1 MKTKFLLGAV
11 AATAA
16 LLASGGAFAQ
26 SAGSI
31 VVYGGAAQINPQV
44 ESGDL
49 TAPSLAGT
57 KVDVKKAS
65 SFVGGVTYYW
75 TDNISIDLPVI
86 AVPFKHDVVGAG
98 AIDGVGKLGTVK
110 ALPITVLGQY
120 RFGEAS
126 SSFRPF
132 IGAGVTYGYFF
143 KPRATATLSGITGGT
158 PSNPTT
164 LSMKSKFGTT
174 MELGAAYNVTK
185 DWSASLAV
193 TKTFIKTTGS
203 LSTGQTIETTLD
215 PVSVKF
221 GIGYRF

>member
-1 MKTKFLLGAV
+1 MKTKFLFGTL
-11 AATAA
+11 AAFFAA
-16 LLASGGAFAQ
+16 GSAFAQ

-31 VVYGGAAQINPQV
+31 VVYGGAAQVTPHV
-44 ESGDL
+44 DSGDL

-65 SFVGGVTYYW
+65 SFIGGVTYYW
-75 TDNISIDLPVI
+75 TDHISIDLPVI

-110 ALPITVLGQY
+110 SLPMTVLSQY
-120 RFGEAS
+120 RFGDAS
-126 SSFRPF
+126 AAFRPF
-132 IGAGVTYGYFF
+132 VGAGVTYGYFF
-143 KPRATATLSGITGGT
+143 KPKATATLSGITGGT

-164 LSMKSKFGTT
+164 LSMKSRFGTT
-174 MELGAAYNVTK
+174 LELGGAYNLTK
-185 DWSASLAV
+185 DWSASLSV

-215 PVSVKF
+215 PVCIKF
-221 GIGYRF
+221 VVGYRF

>member
-11 AATAA
+11 ATAA
-16 LLASGGAFAQ
+16 SLLATGSAFAQ

-31 VVYGGAAQINPQV
+31 VVYGGAAQITPQI

-57 KVDVKKAS
+57 KIDVKKAS
-65 SFVGGVTYYW
+65 SFVGGITYYW
-75 TDNISIDLPVI
+75 TDNISIDLPI
-86 AVPFKHDVVGAG
+86 SAPFKHDVVGAG
-98 AIDGVGKLGTVK
+98 AIEGVGKLGTVRS
-110 ALPITVLGQY
+110 LPATLLAQY
-120 RFGEAS
+120 RFGDAN

-132 IGAGVTYGYFF
+132 VGAGVTYGYFY
-143 KPRATATLSGITGGT
+143 KPKATATLSGITGGT

-164 LSMKSKFGTT
+164 LSMKSRFGTT
-174 MELGAAYNVTK
+174 LEVGGAFNVTK
-185 DWSASLAV
+185 DWSASLSF

-215 PVSVKF
+215 PVSIKF
-221 GIGYRF
+221 GVGYRF

>member
-1 MKTKFLLGAV
+1 MKTKFLLGA
-11 AATAA
+11 AAT
-16 LLASGGAFAQ
+16 LLAAGSAFAQ

-31 VVYGGAAQINPQV
+31 VVYAGAAQIKPQV

-75 TDNISIDLPVI
+75 TDNISIDLPI
-86 AVPFKHDVVGAG
+86 AAPFKHDVVGAG
-98 AIDGVGKLGTVK
+98 AIEGTGKLGTVK
-110 ALPITVLGQY
+110 SLPITLLAQY
-120 RFGEAS
+120 RFGDANS
-126 SSFRPF
+126 AFRPF
-132 IGAGVTYGYFF
+132 VGAGPTYGYFF

-158 PSNPTT
+158 ASNPTT
-164 LSMKSKFGTT
+164 LSMKSRLGATL
-174 MELGAAYNVTK
+174 ELGAAYNVTK
-185 DWSASLAV
+185 DWSASLSV

-215 PVSVKF
+215 PVSIKF
-221 GIGYRF
+221 GVGYRF

>member
-1 MKTKFLLGAV
+1 MKTKLLLGAL
-11 AATAA
+11 ATFLIAGSA
-16 LLASGGAFAQ
+16 CAQ

-31 VVYGGAAQINPQV
+31 VVYGGAAQITPQV

-65 SFVGGVTYYW
+65 SFVGGITYYW
-75 TDNISIDLPVI
+75 TDNISIDLPI

-98 AIDGVGKLGTVK
+98 AIDGTGKLGTVK
-110 ALPITVLGQY
+110 SLPITLLAQY
-120 RFGEAS
+120 RFGDANS
-126 SSFRPF
+126 TLRPF
-132 IGAGVTYGYFF
+132 VGVGPTYGYFF
-143 KPRATATLSGITGGT
+143 KPKATATLSGITGGT

-164 LSMKSKFGTT
+164 LSMKSRLGATL
-174 MELGAAYNVTK
+174 ELGTAYNITK
-185 DWSASLAV
+185 DWSASLSV

-215 PVSVKF
+215 PVSIKF
-221 GIGYRF
+221 GVGYRF

>member
-1 MKTKFLLGAV
+1 MKTKLLLGA
-11 AATAA
+11 AAT
-16 LLASGGAFAQ
+16 LLAAGSAFAQ

-31 VVYGGAAQINPQV
+31 VVYAGAAQIKPQV

-75 TDNISIDLPVI
+75 TDNISIDLPI
-86 AVPFKHDVVGAG
+86 AAPFKHDVVGAG
-98 AIDGVGKLGTVK
+98 AIEGTGKLGTVK
-110 ALPITVLGQY
+110 SLPMTLLAQY
-120 RFGEAS
+120 RFGDANS
-126 SSFRPF
+126 AFRPF
-132 IGAGVTYGYFF
+132 VGAGPTYGYFF

-158 PSNPTT
+158 TSNPTT
-164 LSMKSKFGTT
+164 LSMKSRLGATL
-174 MELGAAYNVTK
+174 ELGAAYNVTK
-185 DWSASLAV
+185 DWSASLSV

>member
-1 MKTKFLLGAV
+1 MKTKLLLGAL
-11 AATAA
+11 ATFLIAG
-16 LLASGGAFAQ
+16 SAFAQ

-31 VVYGGAAQINPQV
+31 VVYGGAAQITPQV

-65 SFVGGVTYYW
+65 SFVGGITYYW
-75 TDNISIDLPVI
+75 TDNISIDLPI

-98 AIDGVGKLGTVK
+98 AIDGTGKLGTVK
-110 ALPITVLGQY
+110 SLPITLLAQY
-120 RFGEAS
+120 RFGDANS
-126 SSFRPF
+126 TLRPF
-132 IGAGVTYGYFF
+132 VGIGPTYGYFF
-143 KPRATATLSGITGGT
+143 KPKATATLSGITGGT

-164 LSMKSKFGTT
+164 LSMKSRLGATL
-174 MELGAAYNVTK
+174 ELGTAYNITK
-185 DWSASLAV
+185 DWSASLSV

-215 PVSVKF
+215 PVSIKF
-221 GIGYRF
+221 GVGYRF